1 MMNIGSNLTI
11 QPIEACPSLVGV
23 SERHLLVEL
32 LANVELH
39 GVHLDGVDEETEV
52 DLPLLGLIVVGDA
65 QVGLRLLQRSL
76 DRERE
81 IYLE

>member
-11 QPIEACPSLVGV
+11 QPIKACPSLVGV
-23 SERHLLVEL
+23 SERHLLVEF
-32 LANVELH
+32 LAYVELH

-52 DLPLLGLIVVGDA
+52 DLPLLGLVVVGDA

-81 IYLE
+81 IYSE